1 VGDLGRVREP
11 RRRWAR
17 AAALCCAAAVGLAS
31 CAAGGNP
38 TTSSERVTVTET
50 RTSPAETPSTPT
62 SDVQGRRYDVG
73 TVSGVK
79 DVDGELVV
87 QLDRWTVKGV
97 SDAKLAKDGIT
108 VTPHT
113 GDRYTNQNDDRLRV
127 VPVAPGATVVVN
139 ACVKS
144 DDHLGLTSTPEDA
157 ATWLEDADPKAV
169 LLLTY
174 DDSGRVVRLD
184 TDPRC

>member
-1 VGDLGRVREP
+1 V
-11 RRRWAR
+11 R
-17 AAALCCAAAVGLAS
+17 AAVGCCAAALALTG
-31 CAAGGNP
+31 CASGGSP
-38 TTSSERVTVTET
+38 KTDAERVTVTESVT
-50 RTSPAETPSTPT
+50 PTAGSPTTPS
-62 SDVQGRRYDVG
+62 SDVKGRTYDVG

-79 DVDGELVV
+79 RVAGELVL

-108 VTPHT
+108 ITPHT
-113 GDRYTNQNDDRLRV
+113 GDRFTNQNNDKLRT

-139 ACVKS
+139 TCVKS
-144 DDHLGLTSTPEDA
+144 GDQLGLTSAPQDA
-157 ATWLEDADPKAV
+157 ASWLQTPNTKAV

-174 DDSGRVVRLD
+174 DDSGRIVRMD

>member
-1 VGDLGRVREP
+1 VR
-11 RRRWAR
+11 AVIC
-17 AAALCCAAAVGLAS
+17 CCAVALALTA
-31 CAAGGNP
+31 CASGGNP
-38 TTSSERVTVTET
+38 RTDAERVTVTESV
-50 RTSPAETPSTPT
+50 TSTAGAATTPS
-62 SDVQGRRYDVG
+62 SEVKGRTYDVG

-79 DVDGELVV
+79 RVAGELVL

-108 VTPHT
+108 ITPHT
-113 GDRYTNQNDDRLRV
+113 GDRFTNQNNDKLRT

-139 ACVKS
+139 TCVKS
-144 DDHLGLTSTPEDA
+144 GDQLGLTSAPQDA
-157 ATWLEDADPKAV
+157 ASWLKDADPKAV

-174 DDSGRVVRLD
+174 DSSGRIVRMD